1 MAQRKANTARKLVGV
16 TVLALL
22 LLAGAWFWLKQS
34 APKVENPYETA
45 EARFGPIQQTVM
57 ATGRVIP
64 NFEVDIKA
72 KASGTIV
79 RLPYDV
85 SDRVNRGDLLVQL
98 DPLDES
104 RNVAQTAA
112 QSSALGAR
120 TRQTAADLATARRR
134 LQTERDR
141 AEATIA
147 SARAKANQSR
157 IQRQRLE
164 QLVQQEYISRAEFD
178 SGVAADLQAQAEL
191 ENALV
196 RRDEIANEQKALVAN
211 VSAVQAA
218 SAEARAS
225 QYTLL
230 NAKRRLSETRIVSPI
245 SGIVTSRT
253 AQLGTIVASGISN
266 VGGGTSLMAVADVS
280 RLYVLASVDES
291 DIGQVRVGQP
301 VNITADAFPGQTFGG
316 VVERIA
322 SKGINLNNVITF
334 EVKIRL
340 TQSQQPLKTEMTTN
354 ISILTAEKPRALLVP
369 SDAVSVGADGS
380 QVRVLVKHKDTWKP
394 LTRKVRTGLINATH
408 TEIVSGLKAGENV
421 VLGMQPSRWRKQD
434 GENSLLPTNR
444 GVMRSM
450 GGKR

>member
-1 MAQRKANTARKLVGV
+1 MPKANRKWLVFVG
-16 TVLALL
+16 LALVL
-22 LLAGAWFWLKQS
+22 LVAVGLWLKQTT
-34 APKVENPYETA
+34 PKVENPYETA
-45 EARFGPIQQTVM
+45 EARYGPIQQTVLS
-57 ATGRVIP
+57 TGRVIP

-85 SDRVNRGDLLVQL
+85 SDRVSKGEVLVQL

-112 QSSALGAR
+112 QANALGAR
-120 TRQTAADLATARRR
+120 TQQNLAELATARRR
-134 LQTERDR
+134 LQTERER
-141 AEATIA
+141 ADATIA

-157 IQRQRLE
+157 IQRQRLQ
-164 QLVQQEYISRAEFD
+164 QLVEQEYISRAEFD
-178 SGVAADLQAQAEL
+178 SAVVADMQARAEL
-191 ENALV
+191 DNAQV
-196 RRDEIANEQKALVAN
+196 RRQEIVNEQKALAAN
-211 VSAVQAA
+211 QAAVQAA
-218 SAEARAS
+218 RSEAKAS

-230 NAKRRLSETRIVSPI
+230 NAQRRLSETRIVSPI
-245 SGIVTSRT
+245 DGIVTSRT

-266 VGGGTSLMAVADVS
+266 VGGGTSLMTVADVS

-301 VNITADAFPGQTFGG
+301 VSITADAFPGQTFSG

-340 TQSQQPLKTEMTTN
+340 NQSQQQLKTEMTTN
-354 ISILTAEKPRALLVP
+354 ISILTASKPRALLVP
-369 SDAVSVGADGS
+369 SDAVNVGADGS
-380 QVRVLVKHKDTWKP
+380 QVRVLTKHKDEWKP
-394 LTRKVRTGLINATH
+394 LARKVRTGLTNATH
-408 TEIVSGLKAGENV
+408 TEITEGLEAGEKV
-421 VLGMQPSRWRKQD
+421 VLGTQPSRWRKRD
-434 GENSLLPTNR
+434 GGNSSGSNSLLPTNR

-450 GGKR
+450 GRR